1 MRRLYI
7 AIKCKANPG
16 LNNFKE
22 EIQMKQTL
30 RFSNYVVVL
39 LVVGLML
46 GTGFPMVYAA
56 KNAPVRMVPQNF
68 SDLADA
74 VSPAAVH
81 IKVEKVVKGREG
93 ALGSPGQNPFG
104 GNKQFK
110 DFFGRH
116 FGEQRQPEF
125 KRPGQGSG
133 FIIDKSGYVV
143 TNNHVVEN
151 ADKIT
156 VILKDETRHEAE
168 VVGLDPVTDIALIKI
183 DVAGNLPSVQLGN
196 SSDLRVGEW
205 VAAIGS
211 PFGLEYTVTAGIVSA
226 KGRVIGSGPYDDF
239 IQTDASIN
247 PGNSGGPLINMQGEV
262 VGINT
267 MIIAAGQGI
276 GFAIPV
282 DQAKGIIAQLQSD
295 GEVTRG
301 WLGVTI
307 QDLKGNLAEYYGV
320 DGNSGV
326 MVIDV
331 VPGDPADKGGIL
343 PKDIITSVD
352 GKKIATSRDLT
363 NLAAGLAVGDTTEVT
378 VLRDGK
384 TKTLQVKIGR
394 RPLTMAAASQDQRQ
408 PKNSEYG
415 FEVTELTPEIA
426 RRFNVNETAGV
437 IVVGV
442 APNSKAE
449 AAGVKK
455 SDVIVEVN
463 RNNVASVGDFKNLL
477 DRYKNSDGISLLI
490 QRMNAGLMVIRLA

>member
-1 MRRLYI
+1 M
-7 AIKCKANPG
+7 KKK
-16 LNNFKE
+16 LNLSNF
-22 EIQMKQTL
+22 
-30 RFSNYVVVL
+30 VVALV
-39 LVVGLML
+39 VVGLML
-46 GTGFPMVYAA
+46 GTGFTMVDAA
-56 KNAPVRMVPQNF
+56 KNAPVQMVPKNF
-68 SDLADA
+68 ADLADA
-74 VSPAAVH
+74 VSPAVVH
-81 IKVEKVVKGREG
+81 IKVEKVVQGNERAFG
-93 ALGSPGQNPFG
+93 LPGQNPFG

-133 FIIDKSGYVV
+133 FIIDKSGYIV
-143 TNNHVVEN
+143 TNNHVVEK

-156 VILKDETRHEAE
+156 VILRDETQHDAE
-168 VVGLDPVTDIALIKI
+168 VIGLDPVTDIALIKI
-183 DVAGNLPSVQLGN
+183 AVDRSLPSVQLGE
-196 SSDLRVGEW
+196 SAELRVGEW

-226 KGRVIGSGPYDDF
+226 KGRVIGSGPYDDY

-282 DQAKGIIAQLQSD
+282 DQARGIIAQLKSD

-320 DGNSGV
+320 EGNSGV

-331 VPGDPADKGGIL
+331 VPGDPADKGGVL
-343 PKDIITSVD
+343 PKDIITSVN
-352 GKKIATSRDLT
+352 GKKITTSRDLT
-363 NLAAGLAVGDTTEVT
+363 NLAAGLAVGDTADVSI
-378 VLRDGK
+378 LRGGES
-384 TKTLQVKIGR
+384 KTLQIKIGR
-394 RPLTMAAASQDQRQ
+394 RPITLAAASQNQREQ
-408 PKNSEYG
+408 KKSEYG

-442 APNSKAE
+442 APNSKAD

-455 SDVIVEVN
+455 GDVIIEVN
-463 RNNVASVGDFKNLL
+463 RQNVESVREFKDLL
-477 DRYKNSDGISLLI
+477 DRYKDGDGISLLV